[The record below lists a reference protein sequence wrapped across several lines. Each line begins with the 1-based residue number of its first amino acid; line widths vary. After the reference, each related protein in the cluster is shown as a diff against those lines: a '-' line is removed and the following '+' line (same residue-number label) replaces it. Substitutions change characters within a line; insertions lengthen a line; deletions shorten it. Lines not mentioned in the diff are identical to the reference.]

1 MAAIKIQIEKL
12 ISGSV
17 FLDSD
22 RKNALLKSLEQ
33 ASDEKQKELLGIL
46 QSQEAFLRDGF
57 KKFIQKN
64 GKSGLEQISQM
75 FLKAGG
81 KVNREKEVKDRSDED
96 LDAEKL
102 LSDIANA

>member
-12 ISGSV
+12 INGSV

-33 ASDEKQKELLGIL
+33 ASEEKQKELLGIL

-64 GKSGLEQISQM
+64 GKSGLEVISQLL
-75 FLKAGG
+75 LKAGG

-96 LDAEKL
+96 IDAEKL